1 VDRRGQL
8 TARLDESEQRF
19 LRLADSAPVMV
30 WVSGLDKGCTY
41 FNRRW
46 LDFTGRSL
54 QQELGNGW
62 ASGVHR
68 EDFERCLEIYTQA
81 FDARRGFS
89 MEYRL
94 RHHTGEYR
102 WISDTGAPVFGS
114 HAIFE
119 GYVGSCVDVSEQK
132 KTEEALRQSESKFR
146 VLFESNMMP
155 LAYWHADGRI
165 LDANDAY
172 LSMIDFSR
180 EELRAGRV
188 RWESLTPAEHLDL
201 DQRAFEELA
210 SGRDSST
217 PYEKEY
223 VLRNGTRVPVFMS
236 RTLLPGHKDRGVA
249 FAIDLTERKRT
260 ERRLRESRE
269 MVSSV
274 VASLYGHVAVLDREG
289 NIIAV
294 NDEWLRLVRDNRADE
309 AAAGVGASYLQAC
322 HRAVGLGGENAEA
335 VVAGIEAVLNGFR
348 EHFSMEY
355 TSQSHGVDRWY
366 EMIVNPLHRPEGG
379 AIVSHIDITAR
390 RRAEVEAQRLQQE
403 LSHLARVS
411 TMGELSA
418 SLAHELNQPLTA
430 ILTNAQVAQRLI
442 ASGNPDMAELCE
454 ILADIVADDQRAGEV
469 VHRVRSL
476 IHKGSVEVKKLDL
489 NGVVWDVVRLVRSE
503 ALIKDVKVVL
513 ELSPSPVMIR
523 GDRIQM
529 QQVLLNL
536 IINGLEAIKEADSGD
551 GALVVRTAQADDQ
564 WVQVTVEDTG
574 AGIDD
579 SALERIFQPFHTSKT
594 KGMGMGLSICRSIV
608 QAHGGRIWAERG
620 SERGAELHV
629 LLPLVPDA

>member
-1 VDRRGQL
+1 
-8 TARLDESEQRF
+8 
-19 LRLADSAPVMV
+19 M
-30 WVSGLDKGCTY
+30 
-41 FNRRW
+41 
-46 LDFTGRSL
+46 
-54 QQELGNGW
+54 
-62 ASGVHR
+62 
-68 EDFERCLEIYTQA
+68 
-81 FDARRGFS
+81 
-89 MEYRL
+89 
-94 RHHTGEYR
+94 
-102 WISDTGAPVFGS
+102 FGS

-146 VLFESNMMP
+146 VLFESNMVP

-165 LDANDAY
+165 VDANDAY
-172 LSMIDFSR
+172 LRMIDFSR

-188 RWESLTPAEHLDL
+188 RWESLTPAEYLDL
-201 DQRAFEELA
+201 DQQAFAELA

-217 PYEKEY
+217 PYEKEF

-236 RTLLPGHKDRGVA
+236 RSLLPGYKDRGVA
-249 FAIDLTERKRT
+249 FAIDLTERKRA
-260 ERRLRESRE
+260 EQRLRESRE

-274 VASLYGHVAVLDREG
+274 VASLYGHVAVLDRDG

-294 NDEWLRLVRDNRADE
+294 NDEWLRFVRDNGADE
-309 AAAGVGASYLQAC
+309 TAASVGASYLEAC
-322 HRAVGLGGENAEA
+322 HKAVGLGDENAATA
-335 VVAGIEAVLNGFR
+335 VAAIENVLNGSL
-348 EHFSMEY
+348 EHFSMDY
-355 TSQSHGVDRWY
+355 ACPSQGVDRWC

-442 ASGNPDMAELCE
+442 AGGNPDMVELGE

-476 IHKGSVEVKKLDL
+476 IHKGNVEVKRLDL

-503 ALIKDVKVVL
+503 ALIKDVKVIL
-513 ELSPSPVMIR
+513 ELSPLPVMMR

-536 IINGLEAIKEADSGD
+536 IINGLEAIKEASSGD
-551 GALVVRTAQADDQ
+551 AALVVRTLLPDEQ

-574 AGIDD
+574 VGIDG
-579 SALERIFQPFHTSKT
+579 SALESIFRPFHTSKT

-620 SERGAELHV
+620 HERGAKLHV
-629 LLPLVPDA
+629 LLPLDSDL